1 MAQGKVMIIGLD
13 AATLELVRPW
23 AAEGRLP
30 NFARF
35 LSEGSA
41 GPLLSTIPVMSP
53 AAWSTF
59 ATGTNPGKHGILDF
73 SQLGPESYQT
83 SFNNASRRRGETFWE
98 VAGRQGVRGGVINVP
113 ITYPPREYN
122 GFMISGTLSPG
133 VGPRMA
139 WPPEVFDDLMAV
151 CPDYEI
157 DVDMVATGRVA
168 SDEFFRKTLRMTEL
182 RLRAALGLYRKHR
195 PPLFCVAFVGADRAS
210 HYFWG
215 YMSAAEAGE
224 PLGAVER
231 RLAGAIRTV
240 YEKLDAV
247 LGELLAAADDET
259 DVLVMSDH
267 GAGPLR
273 RGLNLRKALAAAG
286 LLVESTPGLWER
298 AKHRAIWAF
307 ARLAPLSLKNRIK
320 SRFAALASRAA
331 SVVACRGID
340 FARSRAYP
348 TGQSQGVFVN
358 LRGRQPQGIVAPE
371 DYEAVRDEIIAVL
384 SELSDPQTHRRVAKK
399 VHRREEL
406 WTGPRVESLPDV
418 VMEQADYS
426 YDIPTFSQHT
436 GEGVFYELPALDAS
450 GLQRRG
456 GHMREGLL
464 MAMGPHIRRAE
475 IAEAEIADVPATVL
489 ALLGCDIPDDFD
501 GRVLTEMLTDDVAAP
516 GTIASWRDDGP
527 GGEVY
532 SDEDQAAIEQRLRGL
547 GYL

>member
-1 MAQGKVMIIGLD
+1 MPQGKVMIIGLD

-23 AAEGRLP
+23 VAQGRLP

-41 GPLLSTIPVMSP
+41 APLLSTIPVMSP

-73 SQLGPESYQT
+73 SQLGPASYQT

-113 ITYPPREYN
+113 ITYPPREFN
-122 GFMISGTLSPG
+122 GFLISGTLSPG
-133 VGPRMA
+133 IGPRMA

-157 DVDMVATGRVA
+157 DVDMVAAGRVGCE
-168 SDEFFRKTLRMTEL
+168 EFLRKTLRMTEL
-182 RLRAALGLYRKHR
+182 RLRAAVGLYRKHR
-195 PPLFCVAFVGADRAS
+195 PPLFCVAFVAADRAC
-210 HYFWG
+210 HYFWA
-215 YMSAAEAGE
+215 YMSAAEAGRQ
-224 PLGAVER
+224 LGAVER
-231 RLAGAIRTV
+231 GLATAIRTV
-240 YEKLDAV
+240 YEKLDAA
-247 LGELLAAADDET
+247 LGELLAAAGDET

-273 RGLNLRKALAAAG
+273 RGLNPRKALAAAG
-286 LLVESTPGLWER
+286 LLVESTPGLWGQ

-307 ARLAPLSLKNRIK
+307 ARLAPLGLKNRIK
-320 SRFAALASRAA
+320 SRFAALAGRAA

-358 LRGRQPQGIVAPE
+358 LKGRQPQGIVAPE
-371 DYEAVRDEIIAVL
+371 DYEAVRDEIIAAL
-384 SELSDPQTHRRVAKK
+384 SELTDPHTHRRVAKK

-406 WTGPRVESLPDV
+406 WTGPRVECLPDV
-418 VMEQADYS
+418 VMEQADYG
-426 YDIPTFSQHT
+426 YDIPTFSEHT
-436 GEGVFYELPALDAS
+436 GDGVFYELPALDPA

-456 GHMREGLL
+456 GHVREGLL
-464 MAMGPHIRRAE
+464 MAMGPRIRRAE
-475 IAEAEIADVPATVL
+475 IARAEIADVPATVL

-532 SDEDQAAIEQRLRGL
+532 SDEDQAAIEQRLKGL